1 MMVRLNPSGN
11 STKKVIFYG
20 DHSTIS
26 IVISVSGKVKGEEV
40 NEEQNP
46 NWRWSGEGENG
57 TERKEQLSG
66 HFDHRTLFRVSSAY
80 KTGKRNMENNNR

>member
-1 MMVRLNPSGN
+1 MRSRTL
-11 STKKVIFYG
+11 IG
-20 DHSTIS
+20 D
-26 IVISVSGKVKGEEV
+26 G
-40 NEEQNP
+40 
-46 NWRWSGEGENG
+46 SGEGENG